1 MLSSEGLTATYV
13 VDSLVSLVP
22 MGRGDGYHKMDV
34 PVSVCVCVCV
44 YVCARVYAHV
54 YNDEVLCMI
63 TNLTVPQMVF
73 LEFLDCLL
81 HCAVQWYSLLPKDH
95 SSLHQPTNI
104 LATHASSVG
113 DTFSAFEQD
122 RDRVEQHTTSDTQV
136 HVPDSDTTIDMVSNC
151 LGQSG

>member
-1 MLSSEGLTATYV
+1 MHDYE
-13 VDSLVSLVP
+13 SLL
-22 MGRGDGYHKMDV
+22 
-34 PVSVCVCVCV
+34 
-44 YVCARVYAHV
+44 
-54 YNDEVLCMI
+54 
-63 TNLTVPQMVF
+63 VPQMVF

-81 HCAVQWYSLLPKDH
+81 HCAVQWYSSLPKDH

-151 LGQSG
+151 LRQSG